1 MSPEFRASG
10 WVSLKSLSNIKVK
23 LSRKCAQ
30 PHRLQTYMEYIVL
43 SSFHKESSFLMGCQ
57 LDSSRLFSIKMPS
70 WYHLSTVTG
79 ILGVEQS
86 GLVIGS
92 SIQFTS
98 WIVISPVFPEHIRR
112 KQLWPEAEWEDYS
125 LHLPLMAIF
134 LELGGKSSWLL
145 TLLLFLI
152 VHSFA
157 KTWQDKVWN

>member
-1 MSPEFRASG
+1 MCPAPSSSDIHGIHCVKFFPQR
-10 WVSLKSLSNIKVK
+10 VK
-23 LSRKCAQ
+23 LLNGLA
-30 PHRLQTYMEYIVL
+30 PGY
-43 SSFHKESSFLMGCQ
+43 Q
-57 LDSSRLFSIKMPS
+57 LDSSRLFSIRMPS

-92 SIQFTS
+92 SIRFTS
-98 WIVISPVFPEHIRR
+98 WIVISPVFPDHVPR

-125 LHLPLMAIF
+125 LHLPLTAIF

-157 KTWQDKVWN
+157 KTWQDSLELDMLRLKPLLWNLPSVWLG